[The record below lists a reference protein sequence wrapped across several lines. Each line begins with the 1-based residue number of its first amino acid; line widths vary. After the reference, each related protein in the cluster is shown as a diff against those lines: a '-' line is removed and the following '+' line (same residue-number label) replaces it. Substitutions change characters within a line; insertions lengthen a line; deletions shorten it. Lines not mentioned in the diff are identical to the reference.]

1 MSEQVGRAVATIV
14 LVVGIPLACLAGIAL
29 YGKALSESDVAIG
42 TLVPPEVARRRFLEA
57 RARFLAM
64 SPGEHLA
71 AALAALDAGA
81 GRRRGGG
88 VGAALEHLAAIPPGV
103 PERARADALLREFA
117 RRRREA
123 LRGFAARL
131 EQRIREQGDPSGAD
145 ATRLAVMR
153 AALAA
158 SLGGRPPEGI
168 GGAQVEGDAGVTLR
182 LERRRCDGVVLD
194 AMAAPNAAA
203 LRALGF
209 REVRCAN
216 DGGVLAL

>member
-1 MSEQVGRAVATIV
+1 MSERVGRAVATVV

-57 RARFLAM
+57 RARFLAL
-64 SPGEHLA
+64 SPAEHLA
-71 AALAALDAGA
+71 AAEAALDAGA

-88 VGAALEHLAAIPPGV
+88 VGAALEHLGAIPPGV
-103 PERARADALLREFA
+103 PERARADAMLAEFA

-123 LRGFAARL
+123 LRGFAVRL
-131 EQRIREQGDPSGAD
+131 EQRIREQGEPSGAD
-145 ATRLAVMR
+145 AARLAAMR

-158 SLGGRPPEGI
+158 SLGS
-168 GGAQVEGDAGVTLR
+168 AQVEGDGGVTLR
-182 LERRRCDGVVLD
+182 LERRRCDGVTLD
-194 AMAAPNAAA
+194 AVAAPNAPA

-209 REVRCAN
+209 REVRCAT